1 VRGEEEMVERDDGDD
16 DDRFRED
23 SIGDCCPN
31 NNERYGEGRV
41 CFEMGIFE
49 DPSSRS

>member
-1 VRGEEEMVERDDGDD
+1 VRGEEEMVERDDDD

-23 SIGDCCPN
+23 SIGGCPN